1 MKVVGIVNQ
10 IMKKSIILCAA
21 AVVSLKLSAQLQE
34 ATQLTD
40 KEQFEKATS
49 LYKAAITAAPT
60 SGEAWFYMGENFW
73 YNERRD
79 SAEICYRKGAEVNPR
94 FPLNHAGIGKA
105 LRAKGNVTEAQ
116 AEFTEA
122 LAMAEDKTNKLAKPA
137 KSLAYREVAE
147 AMATGANPDF
157 VTAMAYLAKAEE
169 LNPSDIEIFILRGDM
184 SVVADPRSGPT
195 QAVAEYNK
203 AINLQGLSPK
213 PLAKKALMYH
223 RSGRNPAGAVEEYTK
238 AIANDAAYAPA
249 YRGRAEAHFSL
260 KEYDK
265 ATADYEK
272 YLELN
277 KGSVSARVRY
287 AKFLYLIG
295 KNNESLAE
303 ITALK
308 ATGLNDNS
316 LRRIEG
322 YNLAAAGNHVQALEV
337 MEEYLSEQPDD
348 LEIPSDWE
356 VMGKIY
362 EGLAKQVGEGTIT
375 TGGLPSGNLDSL
387 AAEMCLICVRVDR
400 DRPDLYLNAAN
411 LFKKAKRYDK
421 EVEVWQEKIAA
432 GEAKANDYFYL
443 GSAANRAKMFPLADS
458 AWTSYIERNSKTY
471 DGYLGRARANVGM
484 DTARTTWQAKPF
496 YEEVVKHLTPE
507 NIEKKKVDVEEAYFY
522 LGYYYYTQEKN
533 LPLAKC
539 WMEKVRDLNAGT
551 ANTKI
556 GSEMLL
562 RNEMKD
568 LAAADCTLL

>member
-1 MKVVGIVNQ
+1 
-10 IMKKSIILCAA
+10 MKKSIILCAA
-21 AVVSLKLSAQLQE
+21 SVVSLNLSAQLQE

-49 LYKAAITAAPT
+49 LYKVAIAAAPT

-116 AEFTEA
+116 AKFTEA
-122 LAMAEDKTNKLAKPA
+122 LAMAEDKTNKFGKPA

-147 AMATGANPDF
+147 AMSVGKNPDF

-184 SVVADPRSGPT
+184 SVAADPRSGPT

-203 AINLQGLSPK
+203 AINLQGLNPK
-213 PLAKKALMYH
+213 PLTKKALMYH

-260 KEYDK
+260 KQYDQ

>member
-1 MKVVGIVNQ
+1 
-10 IMKKSIILCAA
+10 MKKSIILCAA

-49 LYKAAITAAPT
+49 LYKVAIAAAPT

-105 LRAKGNVTEAQ
+105 LRAKDNVTEAQ

-122 LAMAEDKTNKLAKPA
+122 LAMAEDKTNKFAKPA

-147 AMATGANPDF
+147 AMSVGKNPDF

-184 SVVADPRSGPT
+184 SVAADPRSGPT

-203 AINLQGLSPK
+203 AINLQGLNPK
-213 PLAKKALMYH
+213 PLTKKALMYH

-260 KEYDK
+260 KQYDQ

-322 YNLAAAGNHVQALEV
+322 YNLAAAGNYVQALEV

>member
-1 MKVVGIVNQ
+1 
-10 IMKKSIILCAA
+10 MKKSIILCAA

-49 LYKAAITAAPT
+49 LYKVAITAAPT

-105 LRAKGNVTEAQ
+105 LRAKDNITEAQ
-116 AEFTEA
+116 AKFTEA

-556 GSEMLL
+556 GSEMLV

-568 LAAADCTLL
+568 LAAADGTVL

>member
-1 MKVVGIVNQ
+1 
-10 IMKKSIILCAA
+10 MKKSIILCAA
-21 AVVSLKLSAQLQE
+21 SVVSLNLSAQLQE

-49 LYKAAITAAPT
+49 LYKVAIAAAPT
-60 SGEAWFYMGENFW
+60 SGEAWFFMGENFW

-105 LRAKGNVTEAQ
+105 LRAKDNITEAQ
-116 AEFTEA
+116 AKFTEA
-122 LAMAEDKTNKLAKPA
+122 LAMAEDKTNKFGKPA

-147 AMATGANPDF
+147 AMSVGKNPDF

-169 LNPSDIEIFILRGDM
+169 LTPSDIEIFILRGDM
-184 SVVADPRSGPT
+184 SVAADPRSGPT

-203 AINLQGLSPK
+203 AINLQGLNPK
-213 PLAKKALMYH
+213 PLTKKALMYH

-260 KEYDK
+260 KQYDQ

-322 YNLAAAGNHVQALEV
+322 YNLAAAGNYVQALEV